1 MGGRSKMEIRKQ
13 FDTTGYLYVP
23 DAVDFKSLYCSP
35 PVDKEGQR
43 ITGIER
49 HFLRQKTEFNSVEP
63 QVKGSL
69 ERYNHPFYKATHYS
83 LMKKIEGILSM
94 DLLPTY
100 YYDRFYYEG
109 QKLDRHSDRPS
120 CEISATVQI
129 STNRD
134 EAWPIWFQL
143 PDQTENSVS
152 MKNGD
157 MVLYRGCEREHWR
170 EPLTGK
176 NSYHHQIFFHYVN
189 AQGPYVHYAYDR
201 GVG

>member
-63 QVKGSL
+63 QVNGSL
-69 ERYNHPFYKATHYS
+69 ARYNHPFYKATHYS
-83 LMKKIEGILSM
+83 LMKQIEGILSM

-100 YYDRFYYEG
+100 YFDRFYYEG

-134 EAWPIWFQL
+134 EAWPIWFQR

-170 EPLTGK
+170 EPLTGE

>member
-1 MGGRSKMEIRKQ
+1 MREV
-13 FDTTGYLYVP
+13 FDRNGYLYVP

-63 QVKGSL
+63 QVNGSL
-69 ERYNHPFYKATHYS
+69 ARYNHPFYKATHYS
-83 LMKKIEGILSM
+83 LMKQIEGILSM

-100 YYDRFYYEG
+100 YFDRFYYEG

-134 EAWPIWFQL
+134 EAWPIWFQR

-170 EPLTGK
+170 EPLTGE

>member
-1 MGGRSKMEIRKQ
+1 MREV
-13 FDTTGYLYVP
+13 FDRNGYLYVP
-23 DAVDFKSLYCSP
+23 NAVDFKSLYCSP
-35 PVDKEGQR
+35 PVNKEGQR
-43 ITGIER
+43 ITGMER
-49 HFLRQKTEFNSVEP
+49 HFRRQKPEFKSIEP
-63 QVKGSL
+63 QVNGSL
-69 ERYNHPFYKATHYS
+69 ARYNHPCYKAIHHS
-83 LMKKIEGILSM
+83 LMKQIEGILNI

-100 YYDRFYYEG
+100 YFDRFYYEG
-109 QKLDRHSDRPS
+109 QELTRHKDRPS

-134 EAWPIWFQL
+134 EAWPIWFQH

-157 MVLYRGCEREHWR
+157 MVIYKGCEREHWR
-170 EPLTGK
+170 EPLTGE

-201 GVG
+201 GMG

>member
-1 MGGRSKMEIRKQ
+1 MREV
-13 FDTTGYLYVP
+13 FDQNGYLYVP

-43 ITGIER
+43 ITGIEK
-49 HFLRQKTEFNSVEP
+49 HLKYKQVEFNSVEP
-63 QVKGSL
+63 QVNGSL
-69 ERYNHPFYKATHYS
+69 ARYNHPFYKATHYS

-100 YYDRFYYEG
+100 YFDRFYYEG

-134 EAWPIWFQL
+134 EAWPIWFQR

-170 EPLTGK
+170 EPLTGE

>member
-1 MGGRSKMEIRKQ
+1 MTEA
-13 FDTTGYLYVP
+13 FDRNGYLYVP

-43 ITGIER
+43 ITGMER
-49 HFLRQKTEFNSVEP
+49 HYLRQSPDFKSMEP
-63 QVKGSL
+63 QVNGSL
-69 ERYNHPFYKATHYS
+69 ARYNHPFYRKAHYS

-100 YYDRFYYEG
+100 YFDRFYYEG
-109 QKLDRHSDRPS
+109 QELTRHKDRPS

-134 EAWPIWFQL
+134 QAWPIWFER
-143 PDQTENSVS
+143 PDHTENSVS

-157 MVLYRGCEREHWR
+157 MVLYKGCEREHWR
-170 EPLTGK
+170 EPLTGE

>member
-1 MGGRSKMEIRKQ
+1 MREV
-13 FDTTGYLYVP
+13 FDRNGYLYVP
-23 DAVDFKSLYCSP
+23 NAVDFKSLYCSP

-49 HFLRQKTEFNSVEP
+49 HYRRQETQFNSVEP
-63 QVKGSL
+63 QVNGSL
-69 ERYNHPFYKATHYS
+69 ARYNHPCYKATHYS
-83 LMKKIEGILSM
+83 LMKQIEGILSI

-100 YYDRFYYEG
+100 YFDRFYYEG
-109 QKLDRHSDRPS
+109 QELTRHKDRPS

-134 EAWPIWFQL
+134 EAWPIWFER
-143 PDQTENSVS
+143 PDHTENSVS

-157 MVLYRGCEREHWR
+157 MVLYKGCEREHWR
-170 EPLTGK
+170 EPLTGE

-189 AQGPYVHYAYDR
+189 AQGPYVHHAYDR